1 MSGQGIRDN
10 IVRLEDWAWRR
21 PNRRRTRFQQA
32 LAILEPAQKEAVL
45 GLMDVFGSLA
55 RDVWA
60 RIDGD
65 WDQRRETEAF
75 LPAEGTPLDEFGDDA
90 LISLTLEA
98 GYTLGNADT
107 FKAVLPYFLAGAFA
121 RPLESWVIDPDLLKA
136 KLETLAFGDWSP
148 EERRQV
154 ARALA
159 IYAQH
164 ELDMADA
171 VPGGEDEVLVATKA
185 WAEHAFA
192 AAL

>member
-1 MSGQGIRDN
+1 MFGQRTADN
-10 IVRLEDWAWRR
+10 VVRLEDWAWRR
-21 PNRRRTRFQQA
+21 ANRRRTRFQQA
-32 LAILEPAQKEAVL
+32 LTVLEPAQKEAVL

-55 RDVWA
+55 GDVWA
-60 RIDGD
+60 SIDGG
-65 WDQRRETEAF
+65 WERRRETEVV

-107 FKAVLPYFLAGAFA
+107 FKAALPYFLAGAFA

-136 KLETLAFGDWSP
+136 KLETLAFTDWSP